1 MPRNNATITSTYG
14 INETQI
20 ISSNSLILPT
30 WTPRLLGLWH
40 ENKILYVQIK
50 GMT

>member
-30 WTPRLLGLWH
+30 WTPRLLGL
-40 ENKILYVQIK
+40 
-50 GMT
+50 GMKTKYFMYRLKA